1 MLIVITL
8 YNDFKFTITIGLAVF
23 MLNIISVILRV
34 MTTDI
39 TAQNIVT
46 MEIQVLLILIT
57 VGFFLTTSYTSSKFN
72 QIKMAK
78 INNEKSKT
86 SYLLNNILSISNH
99 MADDVSIV
107 SEQIHTLTTSIDQTL
122 NSMSDVNNGTYEC
135 ADAIQNQL
143 LKTEEIQKHISNVQ
157 NASDVIEKDI
167 NDAVTTINQGQTHIS
182 S

>member
-57 VGFFLTTSYTSSKFN
+57 VVFLTTSYTSSKFN

-78 INNEKSKT
+78 INNEKNKT